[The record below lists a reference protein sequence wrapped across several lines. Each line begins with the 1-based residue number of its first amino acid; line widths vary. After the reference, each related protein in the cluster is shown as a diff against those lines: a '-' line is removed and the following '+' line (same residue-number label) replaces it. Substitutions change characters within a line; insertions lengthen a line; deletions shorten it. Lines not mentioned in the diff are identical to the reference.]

1 MTMKVLTFYLCD
13 SLLGIDV
20 TLVKEI
26 NRNVDFTAVPGSQQH
41 IVGFLNMRGQVVT
54 LFNLAKLI
62 NMESENSQ
70 KGHTC
75 IILKTP
81 KDPDQVGFLIDY
93 PGDVIDIDQ
102 EECELPPA
110 NVGGVEG
117 EYINSIIKLESEL
130 LIIIDPKKIFKDQR
144 NIEDNHNN

>member
-1 MTMKVLTFYLCD
+1 MTLKILTFYLSG

-26 NRNVDFTAVPGSQQH
+26 NRNVDFSAVPGSQDY

-54 LFNLAKLI
+54 LFNLANLL
-62 NMESENSQ
+62 NLESENIQ
-70 KGHTC
+70 KGRTC

-81 KDPDQVGFLIDY
+81 RDPDQVGFLIDH
-93 PGDVIDIDQ
+93 PGDVIDIDK

-117 EYINSIIKLESEL
+117 EFINSIVKLKDEL
-130 LIIIDPKKIFKDQR
+130 LIIIDPKKIFIDQR
-144 NIEDNHNN
+144 NIEG

>member
-1 MTMKVLTFYLCD
+1 MKMKVLTFYLCE

-26 NRNVDFTAVPGSQQH
+26 NRNVDFSVVPGSQQY

-54 LFNLAKLI
+54 LFNLANLI
-62 NMESENSQ
+62 NLESENIQ
-70 KGHTC
+70 KAHTC
-75 IILKTP
+75 IILKSP
-81 KDPDQVGFLIDY
+81 KDPDQVGFLIDH

-117 EYINSIIKLESEL
+117 EFISSIVKLENEL
-130 LIIIDPKKIFKDQR
+130 LIIIDPTKIFKDQR
-144 NIEDNHNN
+144 NIEG

>member
-1 MTMKVLTFYLCD
+1 MTMKVLTFYLCE

-26 NRNVDFTAVPGSQQH
+26 NRNVDFSAVPGSQPY

-54 LFNLAKLI
+54 LFNLAHLI
-62 NMESENSQ
+62 HLESNHVEA
-70 KGHTC
+70 GHTC
-75 IILKTP
+75 IILKAP
-81 KDPDQVGFLIDY
+81 KDPDQVGFLIDH
-93 PGDVIDIDQ
+93 PGDVIDIDT
-102 EECELPPA
+102 EECETPPA

-117 EYINSIIKLESEL
+117 EYISSIVKLDKEL

-144 NIEDNHNN
+144 NSEGV

>member
-1 MTMKVLTFYLCD
+1 MTMKVLTFYLCE

-26 NRNVDFTAVPGSQQH
+26 NRNVDFSAVPGAHPS

-54 LFNLAKLI
+54 LFNMAHLI
-62 NMESENSQ
+62 HLDSENTQ
-70 KGHTC
+70 KGLTC
-75 IILKTP
+75 IILKAP
-81 KDPDQVGFLIDY
+81 KDPDQVGFLIDH
-93 PGDVIDIDQ
+93 PGEVMDIDT
-102 EECELPPA
+102 EACEMPPA

-117 EYINSIIKLESEL
+117 EFIQSIVKLDKEL

-144 NIEDNHNN
+144 NIEGV

>member
-1 MTMKVLTFYLCD
+1 MMMKVLTFYLCE

-26 NRNVDFTAVPGSQQH
+26 NRNVDFSPVPGSQQY

-54 LFNLAKLI
+54 LFDLANLI
-62 NMESENSQ
+62 NLESENILRA
-70 KGHTC
+70 HTC

-81 KDPDQVGFLIDY
+81 RDPDQVGFLIDR
-93 PGDVIDIDQ
+93 PGDVVDIDV
-102 EECELPPA
+102 EECEVPPA

-117 EYINSIIKLESEL
+117 EFIDSIVKLENEL

-144 NIEDNHNN
+144 NIEE